1 MSVYLMLLVHRPILL
16 LSECIKLLLERG
28 ADPKQEDED
37 STTPLELARNNE
49 TKSMLHMSLI
59 QSDVKRDIIG
69 KEMNCGKIVESKISS
84 TLKLKRKLNCKCGN
98 DCLGVIFDHLQYFK
112 IINTIRLRQY

>member
-1 MSVYLMLLVHRPILL
+1 MLLVHWPILL
-16 LSECIKLLLERG
+16 LTECIKLLLERG

-84 TLKLKRKLNCKCGN
+84 TLKLEKA
-98 DCLGVIFDHLQYFK
+98 
-112 IINTIRLRQY
+112 